1 MYFRGYGG
9 ESVAADY
16 GGDYGKFTTN
26 EGESLEYYRALSAK
40 MGRGGGMGG
49 GDASSKF

>member
-9 ESVAADY
+9 ELVAADY
-16 GGDYGKFTTN
+16 EGDYGKFTTN

-40 MGRGGGMGG
+40 MGRGGRGCV
-49 GDASSKF
+49 K